1 MLPVRSSTTL
11 SLPAKASRTLA
22 LRRAARFSSSSPSS
36 SSSTSSANLYAHMP
50 KSGTML
56 CTVAAARRSSLALSV
71 GQAPTGARAVHGAV
85 RMEERM
91 MQGCGRMLADTKYAR
106 PTRTDLAFGA
116 QRSASRVDLSTA
128 THQRRTY
135 SSGSRRSRS
144 RSGGEGDARSYAL
157 DARTLLLSLALTFG
171 ISLTFFHSLFL
182 DAPPHT
188 ASDAAAAAAR
198 IDGGY
203 GTLDADAEGQSRD
216 AQEVE
221 KSQQELMRDRADR
234 LGVHAWG
241 GNRYLVV
248 APDAPS
254 LTLVKTPRPI
264 SYFEG
269 MALRSIAL
277 MEKHG
282 VCVDAAGDV
291 YQWGL
296 GFFDSSSRDVLKGV
310 VGALDEVPLARRR
323 EKERANELVPR
334 SKETRARAPI
344 KTLQGKDIIKV
355 TANDEKVF
363 ALSRRGEVYV
373 FSALQSLQD
382 AHRKKVAWSA
392 NPFKL
397 FNLRSTDEIDY
408 EKYEFKQIDRN
419 VPLLSQSAVASRG
432 QGSAAAAAAAS
443 SNSTKR
449 APVPVQ
455 SLGFCL
461 PKDEKIID
469 IRNGASHLLAL
480 SSHGRVFVSSTDG
493 AGNEYGQCGTTRF
506 WIGKRSHALGQRG
519 STEEKKFELGAFR
532 DQQPQ
537 QIGEGGK
544 SVDLL
549 APRDPHAVRGLPD
562 WALPPGMEG
571 YRPPQPLP
579 RARRSVMTQD
589 EDLEHAL
596 SIRYN
601 TTLFEL
607 PSLRGVPIV
616 KIAAGSHHSLALTA
630 NGTPLAWG
638 KQTHAA
644 TGLAGAYLGMEAI
657 PTPTEVNLRKAIASD
672 STDVTT
678 IHIEATA
685 DNSFFVLSRRVP
697 PSKST
702 PLSTSS
708 SRQAE
713 RIEVIACGK
722 GQWGTL
728 GNAMWPHVSAPSR
741 VKTVSGLL
749 EYSEFSGQTHAVP
762 IHHIAA
768 GAPGHVALVLD
779 TVDSGVSSSSSS
791 NSGSV
796 PTHTA
801 FGRDVMVWGHNSA
814 FQLGTGRRNNL
825 NVPAHL
831 HPLPTRPVLPAAAQE
846 QQASGWRGAGAKE
859 KERKRLAEEDVNS
872 GALTHMP
879 HNRLQ
884 LSSTTKTSS
893 RVGNVS
899 NVDLDPD
906 AWTLRDGE
914 SSPRLREEAS
924 EGNVKRNVLVE
935 EAITAGDT
943 CMAVYWKAQP

>member
-1 MLPVRSSTTL
+1 
-11 SLPAKASRTLA
+11 
-22 LRRAARFSSSSPSS
+22 
-36 SSSTSSANLYAHMP
+36 
-50 KSGTML
+50 
-56 CTVAAARRSSLALSV
+56 
-71 GQAPTGARAVHGAV
+71 
-85 RMEERM
+85 
-91 MQGCGRMLADTKYAR
+91 
-106 PTRTDLAFGA
+106 
-116 QRSASRVDLSTA
+116 
-128 THQRRTY
+128 
-135 SSGSRRSRS
+135 
-144 RSGGEGDARSYAL
+144 
-157 DARTLLLSLALTFG
+157 
-171 ISLTFFHSLFL
+171 
-182 DAPPHT
+182 
-188 ASDAAAAAAR
+188 
-198 IDGGY
+198 
-203 GTLDADAEGQSRD
+203 
-216 AQEVE
+216 
-221 KSQQELMRDRADR
+221 MRDRADS

-264 SYFEG
+264 SYFQG

-334 SKETRARAPI
+334 SKETRARAPV

-363 ALSRRGEVYV
+363 ALSKTGQVYV

-382 AHRKKVAWSA
+382 AHRKQVAWST

-397 FNLRSTDEIDY
+397 FNLRTSDEIDY

-432 QGSAAAAAAAS
+432 QGSAAAAAATAAAAAAGS
-443 SNSTKR
+443 SNATKR
-449 APVPVQ
+449 APLPVQ

-519 STEEKKFELGAFR
+519 STEERRFELGAFR

-537 QIGEGGK
+537 QVAGDREAGGGG
-544 SVDLL
+544 VDLL

-644 TGLAGAYLGMEAI
+644 TGLAGAYLGMEAV
-657 PTPTEVNLRKAIASD
+657 PTPTEVNLRKAIPSD

-678 IHIEATA
+678 IHLEATA

-697 PSKST
+697 P
-702 PLSTSS
+702 
-708 SRQAE
+708 
-713 RIEVIACGK
+713 
-722 GQWGTL
+722 
-728 GNAMWPHVSAPSR
+728 SAPSR

-779 TVDSGVSSSSSS
+779 TVDSSVSSSSSS
-791 NSGSV
+791 HSGSV

-825 NVPAHL
+825 NVPVHL
-831 HPLPTRPVLPAAAQE
+831 HPLPRPVLPAQE
-846 QQASGWRGAGAKE
+846 QQSGWSGAGARE

-884 LSSTTKTSS
+884 LCSTTKTSS

-899 NVDLDPD
+899 NVDSDSD
-906 AWTLRDGE
+906 SDSSTRLRD
-914 SSPRLREEAS
+914 EAS
-924 EGNVKRNVLVE
+924 EGHVSGASQVASSKQDKKQRKEKQKVKRNVLVE